1 MSGFRHIYHLDMTIP
16 GQCCPDA
23 LQLHTSNSLRLC
35 GKKTGASCNSIMIPT
50 YGKSYQEVRGIVRA
64 YQFGSPDAFQ
74 TNKRGNIDSN
84 YVDGVSIT
92 HGKSPRKH
100 VWTYAI
106 GYRQYKSSSVFTCPS
121 TGGGQPQPKFVGA
134 DYFCSSANPGNSGQ
148 ARGEW
153 GPVLY
158 PTPLWSNIRGDCSD
172 CGDDDMFFCKKLPR
186 PTTDNLEVRVC
197 TDENPI
203 NNEDIRIEYMDFYI
217 R

>member
-1 MSGFRHIYHLDMTIP
+1 MTIP

-23 LQLHTSNSLRLC
+23 LQLHTSNSLHLC
-35 GKKTGASCNSIMIPT
+35 GKKTGATCNSIIIPT
-50 YGKSYQEVRGIVRA
+50 HGKSYQEVRGIVRA

-74 TNKRGNIDSN
+74 TNKQGNIDSN

-106 GYRQYKSSSVFTCPS
+106 GYRQYKSGSVFTCPS
-121 TGGGQPQPKFVGA
+121 TGGGRPQPAFVG
-134 DYFCSSANPGNSGQ
+134 DNYFCSSGNPGNSGQ
-148 ARGEW
+148 THGDWA
-153 GPVLY
+153 PVFY

-172 CGDDDMFFCKKLPR
+172 CGDDDLFFCKKLPR
-186 PTTDNLEVRVC
+186 ATTDNLEVRVC
-197 TDENPI
+197 TDENPT

-217 R
+217 Q